1 MKNHIAEEL
10 PARKHAPAAAG
21 SGAAPAGGDK
31 KDDSGKSPEQKAKQA
46 VYDIRYR
53 ARREDIPL
61 RQAYSQYMQN
71 SSMGQQE
78 RTIVKTKLFGKEG
91 GTMKAEDFNPVFKS
105 AASDSLAKALFK
117 VFVEGTES
125 KQEPITLTY
134 LEELDGAEH
143 RKYKVRVTDKNTKK
157 SYVRYA
163 TREKINQL
171 RANPNIES
179 VEMTGYGE
187 PYEGEKKK
195 GEQTARVASGKGLDP
210 VGKEDSDIN
219 NDGKVNKTDGYLKKR
234 RDAIGSAIATRKE
247 EFIHEA
253 ETEDSNNKK
262 IDVMKKGK
270 KNKVVIAPAQDKSV
284 GLMAHNEL
292 EGELIAEKAV
302 SQAQQRFMG
311 MVYAAKKGE
320 KPASPEVAKAAEGMS
335 EKEAKK
341 FAKTKHEGLPEKVK
355 EEMECGSDDKK
366 KKGEKEEDSRSMNTK
381 INLVRNKLRAMGLK
395 MSYEPEGERLQEE
408 PGDGYLGPAELKIK
422 NPLASDKTRASSD
435 QRRARQTAA
444 AVQSGQ
450 RPTIVGSG
458 SYANQFNAMRS
469 QSQLNQSFEPEGE
482 QIDEIAPVI
491 AGAAALGAAAL
502 SAKAVSDR
510 MSQVRNKVTSGAKVV
525 PSSKPSFSDIMSTR
539 NQQMG
544 DLLKQNQ
551 SYEPEG
557 EVVEERGEFRSLGRA
572 DKNDGRNR
580 YMGSATPE
588 QKREEEQAASEAA
601 ERAKAKLR
609 ANLAREA
616 ARKRR

>member
-10 PARKHAPAAAG
+10 PARKHAPAAT
-21 SGAAPAGGDK
+21 GAAPTDKGDK
-31 KDDSGKSPEQKAKQA
+31 KDDSGKSPEQRAKQA

-61 RQAYSQYMQN
+61 RQAFSQYMQN
-71 SSMGQQE
+71 SSMGGQE
-78 RTIVKTKLFGKEG
+78 KTIVKAKLFGKEG
-91 GTMKAEDFNPVFKS
+91 GGMKAEDFNPAFKS

-117 VFVEGTES
+117 VFVEGTE
-125 KQEPITLTY
+125 KEQEPISLIY
-134 LEELDGAEH
+134 AEELDSAEH

-179 VEMTGYGE
+179 VEMTQYGE

-253 ETEDSNNKK
+253 ETEDSNTKK
-262 IDVMKKGK
+262 LDYKKGK
-270 KNKVVIAPAQDKSV
+270 VKNKVVVAPEQSK

-335 EKEAKK
+335 KKEAKK

-366 KKGEKEEDSRSMNTK
+366 KKNGEEEDTRSMKTK
-381 INLVRNKLRAMGLK
+381 VNIVKNKLRAMGLK
-395 MSYEPEGERLQEE
+395 MSYEPEGEVL
-408 PGDGYLGPAELKIK
+408 DEL
-422 NPLASDKTRASSD
+422 NRA
-435 QRRARQTAA
+435 
-444 AVQSGQ
+444 
-450 RPTIVGSG
+450 
-458 SYANQFNAMRS
+458 
-469 QSQLNQSFEPEGE
+469 
-482 QIDEIAPVI
+482 
-491 AGAAALGAAAL
+491 
-502 SAKAVSDR
+502 AK
-510 MSQVRNKVTSGAKVV
+510 
-525 PSSKPSFSDIMSTR
+525 
-539 NQQMG
+539 
-544 DLLKQNQ
+544 
-551 SYEPEG
+551 
-557 EVVEERGEFRSLGRA
+557 ERGEKSGGDPAIAARNKPPFKYGGSRQQP
-572 DKNDGRNR
+572 KNRGEKPP
-580 YMGSATPE
+580 SPS
-588 QKREEEQAASEAA
+588 EQAT
-601 ERAKAKLR
+601 ERGVLSPLEHKVALR
-609 ANLAREA
+609 RA
-616 ARKRR
+616 ARKRAAEFEMDTKGT

>member
-31 KDDSGKSPEQKAKQA
+31 KEDSGKSPEQKAKQA

-61 RQAYSQYMQN
+61 RQAFSQYMQN
-71 SSMGQQE
+71 SSMGQEE
-78 RTIVKTKLFGKEG
+78 RTIVKQKLFGKEG
-91 GTMKAEDFNPVFKS
+91 GTMKAEDFNPIFKD
-105 AASDSLAKALFK
+105 AASDNVAKALFK
-117 VFVEGTES
+117 VFVEGKE
-125 KQEPITLTY
+125 QEPISLTY
-134 LEELDGAEH
+134 VEEMDTAEH

-195 GEQTARVASGKGLDP
+195 GEQTAKVAAGRGLDP

-247 EFIHEA
+247 EVEFIDEV
-253 ETEDSNNKK
+253 KK
-262 IDVMKKGK
+262 EKKEK
-270 KNKVVIAPAQDKSV
+270 KRKNEKLDYKEGAVKNTVVIAPAQDKSV

-292 EGELIAEKAV
+292 EGELIAETGYSKFLKKVHSLQEKAV
-302 SQAQQRFMG
+302 SQNQQQLAG
-311 MVYAAKKGE
+311 MALAYLRGEMPDASEEVKKMAKMGE
-320 KPASPEVAKAAEGMS
+320 KKLRD
-335 EKEAKK
+335 

-395 MSYEPEGERLQEE
+395 MSYEPEGEQIDEFSTVLAPKTSSIGTQMYTQKKFLGMNVGQPARTPTTNSPKPSDVLRYNAQPNRPTNIVKE
-408 PGDGYLGPAELKIK
+408 PDAAKSSTGYTSVSRTTAKPPSLPTTAPKLGPGIGERA
-422 NPLASDKTRASSD
+422 ARGFRASQERLNRFKD
-435 QRRARQTAA
+435 
-444 AVQSGQ
+444 
-450 RPTIVGSG
+450 
-458 SYANQFNAMRS
+458 SY
-469 QSQLNQSFEPEGE
+469 EPEGE
-482 QIDEIAPVI
+482 QIDEQEYAVFSSATGKTKITSNPPWKASP
-491 AGAAALGAAAL
+491 AALVKPIKPTGRLYKDENPYRARPGE
-502 SAKAVSDR
+502 SD
-510 MSQVRNKVTSGAKVV
+510 
-525 PSSKPSFSDIMSTR
+525 
-539 NQQMG
+539 
-544 DLLKQNQ
+544 
-551 SYEPEG
+551 
-557 EVVEERGEFRSLGRA
+557 
-572 DKNDGRNR
+572 
-580 YMGSATPE
+580 
-588 QKREEEQAASEAA
+588 
-601 ERAKAKLR
+601 
-609 ANLAREA
+609 
-616 ARKRR
+616 